1 MFGPTAGESK
11 LDSMLDSERKNLDLD
26 GGDRNL
32 YGRNA
37 KEYDAIAA
45 RGADSLSY
53 RWGRM
58 NEGTVRGSLAGV
70 AARFANQADRA
81 QAFMTGGMSYDDRV
95 KNYMARH
102 PGASLGRARTM
113 AKGASLLNQTARGL
127 GGGAMLLG
135 ATGKAALGV
144 MQSQPLRDVVKRGA
158 KVAATGIAAAAL
170 TSNPITLPA
179 GAVALGKLATNR
191 DFWHG
196 AKVGIGALGARA
208 EKSRNEI
215 LSLGNRPTTV
225 MTPIAPVEDN
235 PFDLDESLNEM
246 HSEDGSLNSDGDK
259 AFGVVENSMMHNFRQ
274 QGHMSEQEA
283 ADALESARI
292 TGEVKEAAAKYHAN
306 LNAPKNPPRQKTSDA
321 VSYTHLTLP
330 TKA

>member
-1 MFGPTAGESK
+1 
-11 LDSMLDSERKNLDLD
+11 
-26 GGDRNL
+26 
-32 YGRNA
+32 
-37 KEYDAIAA
+37 
-45 RGADSLSY
+45 
-53 RWGRM
+53 M

-259 AFGVVENSMMHNFRQ
+259 AFGE
-274 QGHMSEQEA
+274 
-283 ADALESARI
+283 
-292 TGEVKEAAAKYHAN
+292 
-306 LNAPKNPPRQKTSDA
+306 
-321 VSYTHLTLP
+321 
-330 TKA
+330 

>member
-1 MFGPTAGESK
+1 
-11 LDSMLDSERKNLDLD
+11 
-26 GGDRNL
+26 
-32 YGRNA
+32 
-37 KEYDAIAA
+37 
-45 RGADSLSY
+45 
-53 RWGRM
+53 
-58 NEGTVRGSLAGV
+58 
-70 AARFANQADRA
+70 
-81 QAFMTGGMSYDDRV
+81 MTGGMSYDDRV

-196 AKVGIGALGARA
+196 AKVGIGALEPERRRA
-208 EKSRNEI
+208 ATKS
-215 LSLGNRPTTV
+215 
-225 MTPIAPVEDN
+225 
-235 PFDLDESLNEM
+235 
-246 HSEDGSLNSDGDK
+246 
-259 AFGVVENSMMHNFRQ
+259 
-274 QGHMSEQEA
+274 
-283 ADALESARI
+283 
-292 TGEVKEAAAKYHAN
+292 
-306 LNAPKNPPRQKTSDA
+306 
-321 VSYTHLTLP
+321 
-330 TKA
+330 

>member
-1 MFGPTAGESK
+1 
-11 LDSMLDSERKNLDLD
+11 
-26 GGDRNL
+26 
-32 YGRNA
+32 
-37 KEYDAIAA
+37 
-45 RGADSLSY
+45 
-53 RWGRM
+53 M

-170 TSNPITLPA
+170 TSNPITLPQVQSHWA
-179 GAVALGKLATNR
+179 
-191 DFWHG
+191 
-196 AKVGIGALGARA
+196 
-208 EKSRNEI
+208 S
-215 LSLGNRPTTV
+215 SPPTVTSG
-225 MTPIAPVEDN
+225 MEPR
-235 PFDLDESLNEM
+235 S
-246 HSEDGSLNSDGDK
+246 
-259 AFGVVENSMMHNFRQ
+259 
-274 QGHMSEQEA
+274 
-283 ADALESARI
+283 ESAHWEPEWRR
-292 TGEVKEAAAKYHAN
+292 AA
-306 LNAPKNPPRQKTSDA
+306 
-321 VSYTHLTLP
+321 
-330 TKA
+330 TKS